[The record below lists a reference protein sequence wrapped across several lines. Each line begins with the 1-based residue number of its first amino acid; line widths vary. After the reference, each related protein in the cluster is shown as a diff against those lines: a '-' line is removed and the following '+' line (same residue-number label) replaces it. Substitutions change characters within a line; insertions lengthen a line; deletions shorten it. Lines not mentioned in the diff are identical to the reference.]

1 MKKLI
6 LSTLLLPIFALA
18 ACGSTETDTKDSGES
33 SESANAENSEKLQV
47 YTTVYPLTYF
57 TERIGGDLVEVQS
70 VYPAGANE
78 HTFEPT
84 QQDMIAI
91 AEADLMFYIGL
102 GLEGFIDSAKH
113 TLEGQDV
120 EFAALADSITDEQL
134 DAALMQDGVEA
145 REEEDS
151 HDDHDDE
158 HEDEHDSHD
167 DEGDSHDEHGDE
179 GDSHD
184 EHGDEGDSHDEEG
197 EHEEENGHEGHD
209 HGSTDPHVWISP
221 TLSQNL
227 ADSIKDS
234 LIAQDPDNTE
244 VYETNHAALIEEL
257 EQLEISFSELH
268 ERVSKDT
275 FFVSHAAFTYLSEPY
290 GFEQVAVAGLN
301 SQDEPSQKELTEIVD
316 LAREKNI
323 EYIVFEQNVSSNLTE
338 VVQKE
343 VGAEAVEMHNLGVL
357 TQEDIDN
364 NETYFTLMEKN
375 LEVLE
380 KILK

>member
-6 LSTLLLPIFALA
+6 LSILLLTLLALA
-18 ACGSTETDTKDSGES
+18 ACSAPETDSGDSGES
-33 SESANAENSEKLQV
+33 TENNTKLQI

-57 TERIGGDLVEVQS
+57 TERIGGDLVEVKS
-70 VYPAGANE
+70 VYPADTNE

-84 QQDMIAI
+84 QQGMIDI

-102 GLEGFIDSAKH
+102 GLEGFIDSAQK
-113 TLEGQDV
+113 TLEGEDV
-120 EFAALADSITDEQL
+120 EFVALADSITDEQL
-134 DAALMQDGVEA
+134 DAALEHDGEEA
-145 REEEDS
+145 HEEEP
-151 HDDHDDE
+151 
-158 HEDEHDSHD
+158 
-167 DEGDSHDEHGDE
+167 
-179 GDSHD
+179 
-184 EHGDEGDSHDEEG
+184 EEG
-197 EHEEENGHEGHD
+197 EEEAGHDDHD
-209 HGSTDPHVWISP
+209 HGSTDPHVWMSP
-221 TLSQNL
+221 VLSQNL
-227 ADSIKDS
+227 ADSIKDA
-234 LIAQDPDNTE
+234 LIAKDPDNKE
-244 VYETNHAALIEEL
+244 VYETNHAALIKEL
-257 EQLEISFSELH
+257 KQLDASFSELQEH
-268 ERVSKDT
+268 VTKDT

-364 NETYFTLMEKN
+364 GETYFTLMEKN
-375 LEVLE
+375 LETLE
-380 KILK
+380 TILK

>member
-1 MKKLI
+1 MKKSALFILLI
-6 LSTLLLPIFALA
+6 SILILA
-18 ACGSTETDTKDSGES
+18 ACGDSGTENTDSTADS
-33 SESANAENSEKLQV
+33 SKIQV
-47 YTTVYPLTYF
+47 YTTVYPITYF
-57 TERIGGDLVEVQS
+57 TERIGGDQVEVQS

-102 GLEGFIDSAKH
+102 GLEGFIDSAKK
-113 TLEGQDV
+113 TLDGEDV

-134 DAALMQDGVEA
+134 EAALEHDGEEA
-145 REEEDS
+145 
-151 HDDHDDE
+151 
-158 HEDEHDSHD
+158 HEDEHEEHTEEADHD
-167 DEGDSHDEHGDE
+167 
-179 GDSHD
+179 
-184 EHGDEGDSHDEEG
+184 
-197 EHEEENGHEGHD
+197 GHD
-209 HGSTDPHVWISP
+209 HGSTDPHIWMSP
-221 TLSQNL
+221 KLSQQL
-227 ADSIKDS
+227 ATSIKDS
-234 LIAQDPDNTE
+234 LIAEDPDNTE
-244 VYETNHAALIEEL
+244 VYETNHAELIEEL
-257 EQLEISFSELH
+257 EQLDESFSQLQ

-275 FFVSHAAFTYLSEPY
+275 FFVSHAAFTYLAEPY

-316 LAREKNI
+316 MAREKNI

-343 VGAEAVEMHNLGVL
+343 VGAEAVQMHNLGVL

-364 NETYFTLMEKN
+364 GETYFTLMERN

-380 KILK
+380 TILK

>member
-1 MKKLI
+1 MKK
-6 LSTLLLPIFALA
+6 TLLFILLIFILLLA
-18 ACGSTETDTKDSGES
+18 ACGDSSADNADTPADGSKI
-33 SESANAENSEKLQV
+33 QV
-47 YTTVYPLTYF
+47 FTTVYPITYF
-57 TERIGGDLVEVQS
+57 TERIGGDQVEVKS

-102 GLEGFIDSAKH
+102 GLEGFIDSAKK
-113 TLEGQDV
+113 TLDGEDV

-134 DAALMQDGVEA
+134 EAALEHDGEEA
-145 REEEDS
+145 
-151 HDDHDDE
+151 
-158 HEDEHDSHD
+158 HEDEHEEHTEEADHD
-167 DEGDSHDEHGDE
+167 
-179 GDSHD
+179 
-184 EHGDEGDSHDEEG
+184 
-197 EHEEENGHEGHD
+197 GHD
-209 HGSTDPHVWISP
+209 HGSTDPHIWMSP
-221 TLSQNL
+221 KLSQQL
-227 ADSIKDS
+227 ATSIKDS
-234 LIAQDPDNTE
+234 LIAEDPDNTE
-244 VYETNHAALIEEL
+244 VYETNHAELIEEL
-257 EQLEISFSELH
+257 EQLDESFSQLQ

-275 FFVSHAAFTYLSEPY
+275 FFVSHAAFTYLAEPY

-316 LAREKNI
+316 MAREKNI

-343 VGAEAVEMHNLGVL
+343 VGAEAIQMHNLGVL

-364 NETYFTLMEKN
+364 GETYFTLMERN

-380 KILK
+380 TILK